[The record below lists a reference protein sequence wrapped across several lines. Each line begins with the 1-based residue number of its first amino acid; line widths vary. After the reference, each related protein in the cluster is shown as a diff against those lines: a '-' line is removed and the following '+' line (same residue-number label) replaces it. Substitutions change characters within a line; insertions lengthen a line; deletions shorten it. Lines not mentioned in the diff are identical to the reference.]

1 MDPTTSKNTR
11 KEVFRLLSES
21 LIKVDYDLEVDLAGI
36 PDFRQK
42 LMTYANQ
49 FSDFCI
55 FNNNYPAGDSSPYII
70 ATIGVK
76 SELKR
81 YDTDGAW
88 LQFKAFCEE
97 NEGSLICGIFS
108 YDLKNDIEK
117 ITSDNTDEMS
127 FPEMHFYIPEIT
139 IFIYENRIRVK
150 SHNSNASEIIEE
162 IKNCLSVEF
171 KNSEPS
177 KVKFESRP
185 DKIEYLN
192 TVEEL
197 KEEIRNGN
205 IYEINFC
212 RELLAEFEIDPVKTA
227 LALSESSPAPFSV
240 FYKTDHK
247 YLICASPERFLLKSG
262 NRLISQ
268 PIKGTRRRSLD
279 PLQDELLKKELYSD
293 KKERAENVMIVDLVR
308 NDLSRTAEK
317 ASVMVSE
324 LYGIYTFPHVHQM
337 ISTVESRLKEDI
349 HFSDSIKFCFPMG
362 SMTGAPKLRA
372 MELIEKHEKFKRGL
386 FSGSAGIIT
395 PENNFD
401 FNVIIRSILYNS
413 ITKMISIRT
422 GSAITAMCD
431 AEKEWDECEVKSTA
445 LLSALRA

>member
-1 MDPTTSKNTR
+1 MLN
-11 KEVFRLLSES
+11 ES
-21 LIKVDYDLEVDLAGI
+21 LGKVDFDLEVELAEI

-42 LMTYANQ
+42 LLAYANL
-49 FSDFCI
+49 FPDFCI
-55 FNNNYPAGDSSPYII
+55 FNDNYPSEHAYPYLV
-70 ATIGVK
+70 AAIGVGK
-76 SELKR
+76 ELKL
-81 YDTDGAW
+81 YDTENAW
-88 LQFKAFCEE
+88 LLFKKFSTE
-97 NEGSLICGIFS
+97 NQGSLICGVFS
-108 YDLKNDIEK
+108 YDLKNDIEQ
-117 ITSDNTDEMS
+117 ITSNNEDEMI
-127 FPEMHFYIPEIT
+127 FPEMHFYIPEI
-139 IFIYENRIRVK
+139 ILFIDENKIRVK
-150 SHNSNASEIIEE
+150 SDNTDAKEIIEGIKKCLSTD
-162 IKNCLSVEF
+162 IKN
-171 KNSEPS
+171 S
-177 KVKFESRP
+177 KPCIIKFESRP
-185 DKIEYLN
+185 VKNDYLS

-212 RELLAEFEIDPVKTA
+212 RELLAEFEIDPVKTV
-227 LALSESSPAPFSV
+227 LALSDSSPAPFSV

-268 PIKGTRRRSLD
+268 PIKGTRRRSLN
-279 PLQDELLKKELYSD
+279 PSEDEDLKKELFLD

-308 NDLSRTAEK
+308 NDLSRTAERE
-317 ASVMVSE
+317 SVIVSE

-337 ISTVESRLKEDI
+337 ISTVESRLNEDF

-413 ITKMISIRT
+413 ITKKISIRT

-431 AEKEWDECEVKSTA
+431 AEKEWEECEIKSTA
-445 LLSALRA
+445 LLNALRAK